1 MSKVIF
7 FGTPN
12 YVIPVLE
19 ALKKTG
25 HDIVAVVTQPPK
37 PVGRRKILTPSPVEI
52 WAKKNGVKVLNK
64 HRDLN
69 ELSPEVGVLASYG
82 KIVTKEVLDIFPKG
96 IINIH
101 PSLLPKWRGA
111 CPVQEQILAGEK
123 NLGISLMVVDEQMDH
138 GPILEQQ
145 VVEIGSSDTQ
155 QSLLVKGF
163 KIGAQMLVKI
173 LPLYVERRII
183 PNEQDHSKAT
193 YTYKTMESKNK
204 AYFDIDNPPNAAQLD
219 QMIRAF
225 YPWPIAW
232 TIWKR
237 DTTHGKRDTIIK
249 FFPGKKIQIEGK
261 NPVNYEEFLQAYPDF
276 PLKVG

>member
-1 MSKVIF
+1 MAKIIF
-7 FGTPN
+7 FGTPD
-12 YVIPVLE
+12 YVVCVPE
-19 ALKKTG
+19 ALINAG

-37 PVGRRKILTPSPVEI
+37 PLGRKQVVTPSPVEI
-52 WAKKNGVKVLNK
+52 WAKKHRVRVLNN
-64 HRDLN
+64 HNDLN
-69 ELSPEVGVLASYG
+69 KLSPEVGVLASYG

-101 PSLLPKWRGA
+101 PSRLPKWRGA

-123 NLGISLMVVDEQMDH
+123 NLGISLMVMDEQMDH

-145 VVEIGSSDTQ
+145 MIVVNDSDTQ

-173 LPLYVERRII
+173 LSFYTERRML
-183 PNEQDHSKAT
+183 PKGQEHSKAT
-193 YTYKTMESKNK
+193 YTYKTLESKK
-204 AYFDIDNPPNAAQLD
+204 RAYFDLDNPPEPEQLD
-219 QMIRAF
+219 RMIRAF
-225 YPWPIAW
+225 YPWPVAW

-249 FFPGKKIQIEGK
+249 FFPGGKIQIEGK
-261 NPVNYEEFLQAYPDF
+261 NPVKYKEFLKTYSDF
-276 PLKVG
+276 PIKL